1 VPLKKLPTAT
11 DQEVGKKISFYRR
24 GKKLTQLQL
33 AKQISVTHQQ
43 LQKYEQGRNRIT
55 VGKLAEIATVLDVQM
70 NSFFDTSRE
79 QKVPN
84 DNAGVPPGITLTHD
98 ALLMTT
104 AFLRISAPAVRH
116 RLLELVQ
123 TIAAKEAVE
132 ELEGTQDE
140 VVDAQA

>member
-1 VPLKKLPTAT
+1 MKKLPTAT

-55 VGKLAEIATVLDVQM
+55 VGKLAEIATVLDVPM

-79 QKVPN
+79 QKVSN

-116 RLLELVQ
+116 CLLELVQ
-123 TIAAKEAVE
+123 TIAAKEEAVE
-132 ELEGTQDE
+132 DVKGPTDG
-140 VVDAQA
+140 VVDAGA